1 MRHLYRS
8 FCLLKSVTPLLG
20 LIILATS
27 CGKDPA
33 VDPDTDGTVRIAK
46 ECTSG
51 LKPVNIV
58 ITGDGFLE
66 EDYATGGAF
75 DQAANRAIDALF
87 SVEPFKT
94 YSAYFRVQ
102 TVTAYSEERGATL
115 KNASTKTNTIFGV
128 TLNGGSSTG
137 MSGKDDKVFDYAK
150 KAQGIT
156 ATELK
161 QTVVIVISNYVQ
173 YAGTTYSY
181 SDGRSIAYIALSS
194 GTSQLT
200 RFGNVVVHEAGGHG
214 FGRLADEYYNSNSGN
229 INNDPDAL
237 LEIIEWQDRG
247 YDQNISLTPLHS
259 KCPWNFIFT
268 LPQRLQHRIDH
279 RRRRLVR
286 RGSVAPRT
294 DQLHE

>member
-102 TVTAYSEERGATL
+102 TVTAYSEERGAT
-115 KNASTKTNTIFGV
+115 
-128 TLNGGSSTG
+128 
-137 MSGKDDKVFDYAK
+137 
-150 KAQGIT
+150 
-156 ATELK
+156 
-161 QTVVIVISNYVQ
+161 
-173 YAGTTYSY
+173 
-181 SDGRSIAYIALSS
+181 R
-194 GTSQLT
+194 
-200 RFGNVVVHEAGGHG
+200 
-214 FGRLADEYYNSNSGN
+214 
-229 INNDPDAL
+229 
-237 LEIIEWQDRG
+237 
-247 YDQNISLTPLHS
+247 
-259 KCPWNFIFT
+259 
-268 LPQRLQHRIDH
+268 
-279 RRRRLVR
+279 
-286 RGSVAPRT
+286 
-294 DQLHE
+294 

>member
-102 TVTAYSEERGATL
+102 TVTAYSEERGATP
-115 KNASTKTNTIFGV
+115 KTP
-128 TLNGGSSTG
+128 
-137 MSGKDDKVFDYAK
+137 ARR
-150 KAQGIT
+150 
-156 ATELK
+156 
-161 QTVVIVISNYVQ
+161 QTR
-173 YAGTTYSY
+173 YS
-181 SDGRSIAYIALSS
+181 A
-194 GTSQLT
+194 
-200 RFGNVVVHEAGGHG
+200 
-214 FGRLADEYYNSNSGN
+214 
-229 INNDPDAL
+229 
-237 LEIIEWQDRG
+237 
-247 YDQNISLTPLHS
+247 
-259 KCPWNFIFT
+259 
-268 LPQRLQHRIDH
+268 
-279 RRRRLVR
+279 
-286 RGSVAPRT
+286 
-294 DQLHE
+294 

>member
-20 LIILATS
+20 QIILATS

-128 TLNGGSSTG
+128 TLDGGSSTG

-150 KAQGIT
+150 KARGIT

-161 QTVVIVISNYVQ
+161 QTVVIVISN
-173 YAGTTYSY
+173 
-181 SDGRSIAYIALSS
+181 
-194 GTSQLT
+194 
-200 RFGNVVVHEAGGHG
+200 
-214 FGRLADEYYNSNSGN
+214 
-229 INNDPDAL
+229 
-237 LEIIEWQDRG
+237 
-247 YDQNISLTPLHS
+247 
-259 KCPWNFIFT
+259 
-268 LPQRLQHRIDH
+268 
-279 RRRRLVR
+279 
-286 RGSVAPRT
+286 
-294 DQLHE
+294 

>member
-87 SVEPFKT
+87 SVEPLKL
-94 YSAYFRVQ
+94 
-102 TVTAYSEERGATL
+102 TVP
-115 KNASTKTNTIFGV
+115 I
-128 TLNGGSSTG
+128 
-137 MSGKDDKVFDYAK
+137 SGYK
-150 KAQGIT
+150 
-156 ATELK
+156 
-161 QTVVIVISNYVQ
+161 
-173 YAGTTYSY
+173 
-181 SDGRSIAYIALSS
+181 R
-194 GTSQLT
+194 
-200 RFGNVVVHEAGGHG
+200 
-214 FGRLADEYYNSNSGN
+214 
-229 INNDPDAL
+229 
-237 LEIIEWQDRG
+237 
-247 YDQNISLTPLHS
+247 
-259 KCPWNFIFT
+259 
-268 LPQRLQHRIDH
+268 
-279 RRRRLVR
+279 
-286 RGSVAPRT
+286 
-294 DQLHE
+294 